1 MRALFVTV
9 AVAGFACGSA
19 PPVPRR
25 GVVETD
31 LGSWKFRRFQGP
43 LLDIE
48 VWVDGNKAEAYSASY
63 ITAEAEQRGHIE
75 DKDLVN
81 VFVTHY
87 ETPEGV
93 VRATVK
99 LARRL
104 AAEGGYRVEEDKIAG
119 ARTLTITGRGEAWV
133 MWPSKQHVV
142 KVGGRGRSGVPPSM
156 VANYVDRYPS
166 QLPGGALEG
175 TLPPGPDS
183 TPAAGKAAK
192 PGYDPSDPHPDI
204 EHYDPGKV
212 KLPDKDSRTKESP
225 SSQGSG
231 GSGPAT
237 DPSPS
242 PSSTGSAT
250 DAASARADGASDA
263 TGDVTKPASSKASSK
278 ASDDASSTKKKRKP
292 KSPK

>member
-1 MRALFVTV
+1 MRALFATV
-9 AVAGFACGSA
+9 VLAALACGSA
-19 PPVPRR
+19 PPIPKR

-48 VWVDGNKAEAYSASY
+48 VWVEGNKAEAYSASY
-63 ITAEAEQRGHIE
+63 ITAEAEQRGRID

-81 VFVTHY
+81 VFVTRY

-104 AAEGGYRVEEDKIAG
+104 ASDGGYQVEEDKIAG

-142 KVGGRGRSGVPPSM
+142 KVGGRGRSAVPESM

-175 TLPPGPDS
+175 TLPPGPDT
-183 TPAAGKAAK
+183 TPAKTPAK
-192 PGYDPSDPHPDI
+192 QDYDPSNPHPDI
-204 EHYDPGKV
+204 DHYDPSKV
-212 KLPDKDSRTKESP
+212 KLPDKDAAGAP
-225 SSQGSG
+225 
-231 GSGPAT
+231 
-237 DPSPS
+237 
-242 PSSTGSAT
+242 
-250 DAASARADGASDA
+250 DAASAKVKADGDGEASGDAARPAKASDA
-263 TGDVTKPASSKASSK
+263 VKPAKSK
-278 ASDDASSTKKKRKP
+278 ASDDAASKKKRKP